1 MKYMYLLLNNLII
14 NILMFVRILLEL
26 VKNLIRKELLFLI
39 DLYKKILMIDLLLN
53 NLNKFLIN

>member
-1 MKYMYLLLNNLII
+1 
-14 NILMFVRILLEL
+14 MFVRILLEL